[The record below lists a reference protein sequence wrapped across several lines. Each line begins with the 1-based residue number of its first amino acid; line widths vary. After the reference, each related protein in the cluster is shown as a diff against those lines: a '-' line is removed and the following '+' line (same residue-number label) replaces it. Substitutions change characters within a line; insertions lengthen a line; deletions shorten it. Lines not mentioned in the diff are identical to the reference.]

1 MREKKESLPHF
12 HSSPFF
18 VVYLGLHR
26 YADHNKGDSLGQEAA
41 FEGVGLPLLLS
52 LCSDFLLSKPSL
64 FPRFWSPL
72 FWSSLLSLSFW
83 FKERKKR
90 KKMRQNGR
98 KKRKRKR
105 KVVHLLF
112 NPQIFSSPFSSGEG
126 SPSLRNVP
134 FVSCDLKEKATD
146 SSAIHD

>member
-98 KKRKRKR
+98 KKRKEKKSRSPPLQSTDFQQPFLFWRGIPQPSKR
-105 KVVHLLF
+105 
-112 NPQIFSSPFSSGEG
+112 P
-126 SPSLRNVP
+126 LRV
-134 FVSCDLKEKATD
+134 L
-146 SSAIHD
+146 